1 MLKEF
6 LADLHVHTLLSPCG
20 EIEMTPHH
28 IMMKAK
34 EYGVDIIAITD
45 HNSSLNLPAAL
56 ESASRY
62 GIKVFPGMEVES
74 KEEGHI
80 LVLFDTLKQ
89 LKAWQK
95 VVDNNM
101 NGLKNNANKLGAQF
115 VVDADD
121 EFVIEETRMLSG
133 SLKLS
138 AKEIVSKVNKLGGIC
153 IAAHIDRSSFSLIG
167 QLGFLPLDLNFSC
180 AEISPMGLNKLKD
193 QCLKIQAGNLEF
205 ITNSD
210 AHWMKA
216 FIEGPKT
223 KYVMK
228 EASISEL
235 KLAIRGEKGRSM
247 TPALFLNKK

>member
-6 LADLHVHTLLSPCG
+6 VADLHVHTLLSPCG

-28 IMMKAK
+28 IMMTAK
-34 EYGVDIIAITD
+34 KYGIDIVAITD

-56 ESASRY
+56 EAANRY

-74 KEEGHI
+74 REEGHI

-89 LKAWQK
+89 LTTWQK
-95 VVDNNM
+95 IVDANL
-101 NGLKNNANKLGAQF
+101 NGLKNNAKKLGAQF

-121 EFVIEETRMLSG
+121 EFVFEETRMLSG

-138 AKEIVSKVNKLGGIC
+138 AKEIVNEVNDLGGIC
-153 IAAHIDRSSFSLIG
+153 IAAHIDRASFSLVG
-167 QLGFLPLDLNFSC
+167 QLGFLPMDLAFIA
-180 AEISPMGLNKLKD
+180 AEISANGLSKLKD
-193 QCLKIQAGNLEF
+193 ERFKIQAANLEF

-210 AHWMKA
+210 AHWMRG

-235 KLAIRGEKGRSM
+235 KLAIKGENGRSM
-247 TPALFLNKK
+247 TPAFFVNE

>member
-20 EIEMTPHH
+20 EVEMTPHH

-34 EYGVDIIAITD
+34 ELGIDIIAITD

-89 LKAWQK
+89 VNIWQK
-95 VVDNNM
+95 IVDNNM
-101 NGLKNNANKLGAQF
+101 NGLKNNAQKLGAQF

-121 EFVIEETRMLSG
+121 EFIFEETRMLSG

-138 AKEIVSKVNKLGGIC
+138 AKEIVTIVNKLGGIC
-153 IAAHIDRSSFSLIG
+153 IAAHIDRSSFSLVG
-167 QLGFLPLDLNFSC
+167 QLGFLPLDLEFIA
-180 AEISPMGLNKLKD
+180 AEISPNGLNKLED
-193 QCLKIQAGNLEF
+193 EYLKIQVGNLEF

-223 KYVMK
+223 KYVMEK
-228 EASISEL
+228 ASISEL
-235 KLAIRGEKGRSM
+235 KLAIKGEKGRSM
-247 TPALFLNKK
+247 TPAFFLKK